1 MPAHGAGQAPAGL
14 ALVKRKAGQASEFCD
29 RFGPKNC
36 ISETIFRRRIS
47 TVRGHF
53 CHYRRNPA
61 AIPPS
66 RCPFSGARRIEE
78 GTMMTMLKPALVPSL
93 ACAAFLAF
101 ASHAQA
107 QTAQS
112 QPAQVGH
119 PGVSQRTQAGRQVIE
134 IDMAALADPAPRRA
148 PARLAEAPGTTPVPA
163 EPAPGGQPRK
173 RIAKR
178 VGLYGDASLMAQL
191 GWAH

>member
-1 MPAHGAGQAPAGL
+1 
-14 ALVKRKAGQASEFCD
+14 
-29 RFGPKNC
+29 
-36 ISETIFRRRIS
+36 
-47 TVRGHF
+47 
-53 CHYRRNPA
+53 
-61 AIPPS
+61 
-66 RCPFSGARRIEE
+66 
-78 GTMMTMLKPALVPSL
+78 MMTMLKPALVPSL

-119 PGVSQRTQAGRQVIE
+119 PGVSQHTQAGRQVIE

-148 PARLAEAPGTTPVPA
+148 PARLAEAPRATPAPA
-163 EPAPGGQPRK
+163 EPAAGGQPRK